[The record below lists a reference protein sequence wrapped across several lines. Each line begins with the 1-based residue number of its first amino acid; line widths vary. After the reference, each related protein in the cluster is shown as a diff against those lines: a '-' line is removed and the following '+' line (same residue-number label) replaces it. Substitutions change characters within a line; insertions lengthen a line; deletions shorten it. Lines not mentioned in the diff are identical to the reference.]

1 MFDPP
6 EYLDWKPDPRI
17 IEEFEKTLE
26 THSER
31 REIIARLTEKE
42 LLGMYA
48 GLLRFRLHDITLRR
62 WVKQGI
68 LAKAWLGTGE
78 EAVTIGNVH
87 ALDRRIDKVGPMIR
101 NAGACHEMGMS
112 LADMLREYLAT
123 ADSPSKGKDLHV
135 GSMSHGVIAPASQVG
150 ALSPVFAGAALA
162 MKQRGEKA
170 AALTWIGDG
179 ATKTT
184 AFHEGMNLAAVLHV
198 PAIYV
203 LQNNQIALGTKLGQ
217 HQTGPFTAWGR
228 AYGVTSMSC
237 AGNNVLDTYAAT
249 RLAADLARSGRGP
262 VIIFAETF
270 RMGGHATH
278 DEREARE
285 IFPAAVFEYW
295 GKRDPV
301 GMYESYLERRGIGKA
316 ALQDREREV
325 IEEIA
330 RAEQEALDSRDAK
343 MPRPEAV
350 IRGVYDDQDAGQAE
364 ISSKPAQRKADSI
377 RKMPSI

>member
-1 MFDPP
+1 
-6 EYLDWKPDPRI
+6 
-17 IEEFEKTLE
+17 
-26 THSER
+26 
-31 REIIARLTEKE
+31 
-42 LLGMYA
+42 
-48 GLLRFRLHDITLRR
+48 
-62 WVKQGI
+62 
-68 LAKAWLGTGE
+68 
-78 EAVTIGNVH
+78 
-87 ALDRRIDKVGPMIR
+87 
-101 NAGACHEMGMS
+101 
-112 LADMLREYLAT
+112 
-123 ADSPSKGKDLHV
+123 
-135 GSMSHGVIAPASQVG
+135 
-150 ALSPVFAGAALA
+150 
-162 MKQRGEKA
+162 
-170 AALTWIGDG
+170 
-179 ATKTT
+179 
-184 AFHEGMNLAAVLHV
+184 
-198 PAIYV
+198 
-203 LQNNQIALGTKLGQ
+203 
-217 HQTGPFTAWGR
+217 
-228 AYGVTSMSC
+228 MSC

-301 GMYESYLERRGIGKA
+301 GMYESYLERRGIGRA

-350 IRGVYDDQDAGQAE
+350 IRGVYGDQDAGQAE